1 MLGNYDVEKTASV
14 FLELSSEQRLKI
26 ILRLEQ
32 GKTKM
37 SVLAKELDA
46 TVPEIHRNFT
56 RLSKT
61 GLIEKDVDGNYCL
74 TLFGKTVFAQ
84 INSLMFIPNNKNY
97 FKNHTFSSLPDKF
110 IQRIG
115 SLDESELVTGYI
127 KVMEKWNDI
136 YKNSE
141 EYLYNV
147 LVEVPYDDNL
157 IKTLSN
163 KLKNNVKIKSIFSE
177 FANVSK
183 ERKSIISQSLFK
195 KFIMDESIKR
205 KMNKKISIV
214 IILNQREAGICFP
227 TLDGDIDMSKMLC
240 GTSALFHEWCFDYF
254 DYLWRNSNSFL
265 ESKLGTNN

>member
-1 MLGNYDVEKTASV
+1 MLGNYDAEKTASM

-26 ILRLEQ
+26 ILRVEQ

-56 RLSKT
+56 RLSKV
-61 GLIEKDVDGNYCL
+61 GLIEKDIDGNYGL
-74 TLFGKTVFAQ
+74 TIFGKTVFAQ
-84 INSLMFIPNNKNY
+84 INSLMFVPNHKNY

-115 SLDESELVTGYI
+115 SLNESKLVNGYI
-127 KVMEKWNDI
+127 KVMEQWNDI
-136 YKNSE
+136 YKNSDG
-141 EYLYNV
+141 YLYNV
-147 LVEVPYDDNL
+147 LVEVPYDVNL
-157 IKTLSN
+157 IKVLTD

-177 FANVSK
+177 SANVSN
-183 ERKSIISQSLFK
+183 ERKSVINQSLFK

-214 IILNQREAGICFP
+214 IILNQRQAGICFP
-227 TLDGDIDMSKMLC
+227 TTDDEIDMSKMLY
-240 GTSALFHEWCFDYF
+240 GDSALFHEWCFDYF
-254 DYLWRNSNSFL
+254 EYLWQNSTTFQEN
-265 ESKLGTNN
+265 KLGI

>member
-1 MLGNYDVEKTASV
+1 MLGNYDAEKTASM

-56 RLSKT
+56 RLSKV
-61 GLIEKDVDGNYCL
+61 GLIEKDIDGNYGL
-74 TLFGKTVFAQ
+74 TIFGKTVFAQ
-84 INSLMFIPNNKNY
+84 INSLMFVPNHKNY

-115 SLDESELVTGYI
+115 SLNESKLVNGYI
-127 KVMEKWNDI
+127 KVMEQWNDI
-136 YKNSE
+136 YKNSDG
-141 EYLYNV
+141 YLYNV
-147 LVEVPYDDNL
+147 LVEVPYDVNL
-157 IKTLSN
+157 IKVLTD

-177 FANVSK
+177 SANVSN
-183 ERKSIISQSLFK
+183 ERKSVINQSLFK

-214 IILNQREAGICFP
+214 IILNQRQAGICFP
-227 TLDGDIDMSKMLC
+227 TIDDEIDMSKMLY
-240 GTSALFHEWCFDYF
+240 GDSALFHEWCFDYF
-254 DYLWRNSNSFL
+254 EYLWQNSTTFQEN
-265 ESKLGTNN
+265 KLGI

>member
-1 MLGNYDVEKTASV
+1 MLGNYDAEKIASV

-56 RLSKT
+56 RLSKV
-61 GLIEKDVDGNYCL
+61 GLIEKDIDGNYGL
-74 TLFGKTVFAQ
+74 TIFGKTVFAQ
-84 INSLMFIPNNKNY
+84 INSLMFVPNHKNY

-115 SLDESELVTGYI
+115 SLNESKLVNGYI
-127 KVMEKWNDI
+127 KVMEQWNDI
-136 YKNSE
+136 YKNSDG
-141 EYLYNV
+141 YLYNV
-147 LVEVPYDDNL
+147 LVEVPYDVNL
-157 IKTLSN
+157 IKVLTD

-177 FANVSK
+177 SANVSN
-183 ERKSIISQSLFK
+183 ERKSVINQSLFK

-214 IILNQREAGICFP
+214 IILNQKQAGICFP
-227 TLDGDIDMSKMLC
+227 TTDDEIDMGKMLY
-240 GTSALFHEWCFDYF
+240 GDSALFHEWCFDYF
-254 DYLWRNSNSFL
+254 EYLWQNSTTFQEN
-265 ESKLGTNN
+265 KLGI